1 MGVYLPYHDGVPQGY
16 AFMDLTTALPTALIT
31 WREGVEA
38 ALVVG
43 IVMACLRQAH
53 RQSLYPWVYLGVVAG
68 LIGSATV
75 GLALALGLQQVQ
87 HLLPHLQG
95 VITPLLNMLFGALAI
110 VMLSWMLVWMTRQ
123 ARRLKGDLEGRVGSV
138 LEDQES
144 AGWSLFSLVC
154 VAILREGF
162 ETVLFIFTNLGARAG
177 ALGGALAGLIA
188 AALVG
193 LGLFRWGI
201 AINLRRFFQVMGVLL
216 LLIVS
221 GLVLSVFKHLD
232 AGLTALS
239 QIDGRYSDL
248 CMFQDS
254 CVLGPLV
261 WDASGFLPEGQFP
274 GVLLKTFLGYRDHL
288 YLVQA
293 IAYLGFWLIVG
304 RSYFRSLNPQS
315 PVQPLS
321 VQE

>member
-1 MGVYLPYHDGVPQGY
+1 
-16 AFMDLTTALPTALIT
+16 MDLTTALPTALIT

-43 IVMACLRQAH
+43 IVMACLNQAH

-68 LIGSATV
+68 LIGSTTV
-75 GLALALGLQQVQ
+75 GLALTLGLQQVQ
-87 HLLPHLQG
+87 RVLPHLQA
-95 VITPLLNMLFGALAI
+95 VVTPLLNMLFGTLAI

-123 ARRLKGDLEGRVGSV
+123 ARSLKGDLEGRVGSV
-138 LEDQES
+138 LQDQES

-162 ETVLFIFTNLGARAG
+162 ETVLFVFTNLEAGLG
-177 ALGGALAGLIA
+177 ALVGALAGLIGA
-188 AALVG
+188 VLVG
-193 LGLFRWGI
+193 LALFRWGI
-201 AINLRRFFQVMGVLL
+201 AINLKQFFQVMGVLL
-216 LLIVS
+216 LLIVA

-232 AGLTALS
+232 AGLAALS

-248 CMFQDS
+248 CMFQNS

-261 WDASGFLPEGQFP
+261 WDTSGFLSDRQFP
-274 GVLLKTFLGYRDHL
+274 GILLKTLLGYRDHL
-288 YLVQA
+288 YLLPA

-304 RSYFRSLNPQS
+304 GNYFRSLKPLTL
-315 PVQPLS
+315 VKPLS
-321 VQE
+321 AQE